1 MDLLDQELIKL
12 LAKDASKSNLF
23 IAKKL
28 KVTAATIRR
37 RKVQLMKQGALRILG
52 AVDPKK
58 IGYTVT
64 VVVAFDVEASK
75 LGSAIK
81 MLSGRPEVAW
91 ISTTT
96 GRFDIIALIRLQ
108 STDELSEFLT
118 DAVSAIDGLRNSE
131 TFVCL
136 HTEKGQYSLMFSD

>member
-52 AVDPKK
+52 AVSPKK

-81 MLSGRPEVAW
+81 MLSSRPEVTW

-108 STDELSEFLT
+108 STDELSEFLS
-118 DAVSAIDGLRNSE
+118 DAVSGIEGLRNSE